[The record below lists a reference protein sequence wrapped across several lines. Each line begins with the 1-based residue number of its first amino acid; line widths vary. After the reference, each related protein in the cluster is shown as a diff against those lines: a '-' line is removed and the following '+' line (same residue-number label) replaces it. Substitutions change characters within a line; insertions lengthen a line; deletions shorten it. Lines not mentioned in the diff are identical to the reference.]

1 MKHGGWFIPRA
12 LTDSRAAKQT
22 HSCCVRTLASGW
34 VRYSAYGSCSGD
46 LRQGRP
52 VSQLTVL
59 GVCVCV
65 CARCWLRGHFLKVN
79 YQLFGKKGCLFSFL
93 ACPKR
98 LDLVYISEVFLDAVF
113 RNRRL
118 PLWLSAGWQVLVL
131 RLQRSP
137 LKTSTVL
144 RAINIAA
151 LNFWMSDE
159 GIQADPDE
167 SVNEWWWLDWES
179 RCRGS
184 RSF

>member
-1 MKHGGWFIPRA
+1 MKLGGWFIPWA
-12 LTDSRAAKQT
+12 VTDSRAAKQAD
-22 HSCCVRTLASGW
+22 SCCVSRTLASGW
-34 VRYSAYGSCSGD
+34 VRYSAFGSCSGD
-46 LRQGRP
+46 LIRGQL

-65 CARCWLRGHFLKVN
+65 CVLLTAWVSSAIWQKV
-79 YQLFGKKGCLFSFL
+79 CLLSFL
-93 ACPKR
+93 GCPKR
-98 LDLVYISEVFLDAVF
+98 LDLVYISEVFLDVVF

-131 RLQRSP
+131 RLQKSP

-167 SVNEWWWLDWES
+167 SMNEWWWLDWES
-179 RCRGS
+179 RSRGS
-184 RSF
+184 RSL